1 MRWMQHALAV
11 ASTAGLLGA
20 CALGGDPG
28 DDSEPGDDLSTA
40 GQAVA
45 SGTCSAVA
53 LTSPTS
59 GFSVGV
65 GTPVALTA
73 TSTCTATAEYQFWAK
88 QSTAASWSTLGA
100 YGPSTATWSIPTIGS
115 WCFTV
120 VVRTL
125 GATSYQKRATAVC
138 GSAIHINQNP
148 VAAADAISTTEN
160 VAGTVDVLANDS
172 DPDTDT
178 LTVAS
183 FTQGAHGTVAFSG
196 GVATYTPTTGFIGA
210 DSFTYTLGDGHGGSA
225 TGTVSVT
232 VSDQAPV
239 AVDDVLAGVAGQST
253 TVDVLANDSD
263 PDSDTLSVTSFTQ
276 GAHGTVTFSGGV
288 ATYAAMAGY
297 SGSDTFSYTIDD
309 GHGMTDSATVTV
321 SVTNPV
327 PGCTIAIS
335 GPATGVFGDPIH
347 LVATA
352 MCNTGAVEVQW
363 YHRIN
368 SAYVVVQPWST
379 SLTLDYPADLVGKTM
394 FYAIARTQGTTRSQ
408 GTSNIQTVTVSDN
421 APLCTSVKVTAPT
434 NNQQLQTGLAQ
445 TLTALAVC
453 PDGST
458 AEYQFWVK
466 PTTTSVWTILPGY
479 TTGSSS
485 WTPAVAGT
493 WNVKAVART
502 TTSHVNYQVA
512 SPSVTVNVVAP

>member
-1 MRWMQHALAV
+1 MKTNMRWMQHALAV

-183 FTQGAHGTVAFSG
+183 FTQGAHGTV
-196 GVATYTPTTGFIGA
+196 
-210 DSFTYTLGDGHGGSA
+210 
-225 TGTVSVT
+225 
-232 VSDQAPV
+232 
-239 AVDDVLAGVAGQST
+239 
-253 TVDVLANDSD
+253 
-263 PDSDTLSVTSFTQ
+263 
-276 GAHGTVTFSGGV
+276 TFSGGV

-297 SGSDTFSYTIDD
+297 SGGDTFSYTIDD